1 MTSTVAGDQ
10 AKRTGMIAPLIVG
23 AAGFMQTFDS
33 SAITVALP
41 PMAVDFGVPALSLN
55 LVITAYLIGATAFLP
70 LCGWAAD
77 RFGARRIFLFAIA
90 GFGLTS
96 LACALSSS
104 LPVLIAARVVQGC
117 MGALLIPVGRI
128 IVFRAVPRNEVVRA
142 VTILTLPPMFGPML
156 GPTIGGLLLSV
167 GPWESL
173 FFLNVAMA
181 TLGYWAIHRFI
192 DDIPAGDPRPL
203 DLKGYALI
211 ALALVGISYGITSAA
226 QADGSVIPP
235 LLLLAGGAA
244 CGLLYWRHCR
254 SEAHPILDLT
264 VLRLPTV
271 HATNVGGIFHRML
284 ISAGPFLLALLFQL
298 GFGLNPAAAGGLIFA
313 VALGSC
319 FGRFIVT
326 PALRITGFRNFLALN
341 SVALFLSMAVCA
353 LFTAQTPYPVILGVL
368 FVQGFLR
375 SAQMIALLSLS
386 YAEATDK
393 ELGQISTITS
403 VSQQLAL
410 SIGIAVSVLAVHAAQ
425 RLIGEPDVTIATL
438 APAFVFV
445 GALCLLP
452 VLWLMRLPADAGS
465 HLIDAKKS

>member
-1 MTSTVAGDQ
+1 MTPEATDDK
-10 AKRTGMIAPLIVG
+10 AKRTSVIAPLIVG

-41 PMAVDFGVPALSLN
+41 PMAVDFKVTALSLN

-77 RFGARRIFLFAIA
+77 RFGARRIFLLAIT

-104 LPVLIAARVVQGC
+104 LPVLILARIIQGC

-128 IVFRAVPRNEVVRA
+128 IVFRAVPRKEVVKA
-142 VTILTLPPMFGPML
+142 VSILTLPSMFGPLL

-167 GPWESL
+167 GPWELL

-181 TLGYWAIHRFI
+181 LLGYWLIHRFI
-192 DDIPAGDPRPL
+192 DDIPAQNPQPL
-203 DLKGYALI
+203 DTKGYVLI
-211 ALALVGISYGITSAA
+211 ALALVGISYGITTAA
-226 QADGSVIPP
+226 QDDSSLVTSLS
-235 LLLLAGGAA
+235 LLVGGGA
-244 CGLLYWRHCR
+244 CGLLYWQHCR
-254 SEAHPILDLT
+254 SQTNPILDLT
-264 VLRLPTV
+264 LLRMSTV
-271 HATNVGGIFHRML
+271 AATNIGGIFHRML

-298 GFGLNPAAAGGLIFA
+298 GFGLSPAAAGGLIFA

-326 PALRITGFRNFLALN
+326 PIISVTGFRNFLALN

-353 LFTAQTPYPVILGVL
+353 VFTHQTPYPVILCVL

-375 SAQMIALLSLS
+375 SAQMIGLLSLS
-386 YAEATDK
+386 YAEATER

-410 SIGIAVSVLAVHAAQ
+410 STGIAVSVIAIHTTQTML
-425 RLIGEPDVTIATL
+425 GEANVTADVL

-452 VLWLMRLPADAGS
+452 LLWLMRLPADAGN
-465 HLIDAKKS
+465 HLIEAKKS

>member
-1 MTSTVAGDQ
+1 MTSAAIGDQ
-10 AKRTGMIAPLIVG
+10 AKRTGVIAPLIVG

-41 PMAVDFGVPALSLN
+41 PMAVDFGVTALSLN

-96 LACALSSS
+96 LACALSTS
-104 LPVLIAARVVQGC
+104 LPVLIGARIVQGC

-128 IVFRAVPRNEVVRA
+128 IVFRAVPRNEVVKA
-142 VTILTLPPMFGPML
+142 VSILTLPAMFGPLL

-167 GPWESL
+167 GPWELL

-181 TLGYWAIHRFI
+181 SLGYWAIHRFI
-192 DDIPAGDPRPL
+192 DDIPADDPRPL
-203 DLKGYALI
+203 DLKGYVLI

-226 QADGSVIPP
+226 QSKGDLLGP
-235 LLLLAGGAA
+235 LLLVLGGAA
-244 CGLLYWRHCR
+244 CGVLYWQHCR
-254 SEAHPILDLT
+254 SRTHPILDLS

-271 HATNVGGIFHRML
+271 LATNVGGIFHRML
-284 ISAGPFLLALLFQL
+284 VSAGPFLLALLFQL
-298 GFGLNPAAAGGLIFA
+298 GFGLSPAAAGGLIFA

-319 FGRFIVT
+319 FGRFIVS
-326 PALRITGFRNFLALN
+326 PAVKITGFRNFLALN

-353 LFTAQTPYPVILGVL
+353 IFTPQTPYSVIVGVL

-375 SAQMIALLSLS
+375 SAQMIGLLSLS
-386 YAEATDK
+386 YAEASDQ

-410 SIGIAVSVLAVHAAQ
+410 SIGIAVSVVAIHSAQ
-425 RLIGEPDVTIATL
+425 AMFGEQDVTIATL
-438 APAFVFV
+438 APAFIFTGV
-445 GALCLLP
+445 LCLLP
-452 VLWLMRLPADAGS
+452 LLWLMRLPADAGK
-465 HLIDAKKS
+465 HLVTEKKS